1 MERTGSLAAGYVIGA
16 ALLIPLVLLGLF
28 FAAYV
33 GSLGLL
39 LASAVLATC
48 SLVAWLGRRRA
59 DRSARSG

>member
-1 MERTGSLAAGYVIGA
+1 MKRSGSVAAGYVIDA

-33 GSLGLL
+33 GSVGLL

-59 DRSARSG
+59 DRGAMPG